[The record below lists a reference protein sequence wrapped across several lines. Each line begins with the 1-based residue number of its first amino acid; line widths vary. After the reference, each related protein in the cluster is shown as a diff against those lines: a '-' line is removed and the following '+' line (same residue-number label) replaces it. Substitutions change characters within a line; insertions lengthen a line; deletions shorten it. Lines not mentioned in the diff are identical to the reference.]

1 MKAYLI
7 TMKGCG
13 PCQTALA
20 ALKKA
25 QPRYAEAMDVLDK
38 DDEQAKKFGIMSFP
52 TLVVYDEVAGH
63 VAAQVGGANNLT
75 EEFWSKAFII
85 TEGE

>member
-7 TMKGCG
+7 TMQGCG

-25 QPRYAEAMDVLDK
+25 QPRYAEAMEVVDK
-38 DDEQAKKFGIMSFP
+38 GDKRVKGFGVTSYP
-52 TLVVYDEVAGH
+52 TLVVYDEGAGK
-63 VAAQVGGANNLT
+63 VAAQVAGSNNLT
-75 EEFWSKAFII
+75 EEFWEKAFII
-85 TEGE
+85 SED

>member
-1 MKAYLI
+1 MQ
-7 TMKGCG
+7 GCG

-25 QPRYAEAMDVLDK
+25 QPRYAEALDVVDK
-38 DDEQAKKFGIMSFP
+38 SDERVQPFGVSSYP
-52 TLVVYDEVAGH
+52 TLVVYDEVAGK
-63 VAAQVGGANNLT
+63 VAAKIGGANNLT
-75 EEFWSKAFII
+75 EEFWEKAFII